1 MAISPMLSCVM
12 FHWLRR
18 SEIPAPRQSSSRVP
32 MKGLQ
37 IATGDDPLQLQSA
50 LDHKERR
57 YALFLNDARDVLQ
70 GAHTLMELLA

>member
-1 MAISPMLSCVM
+1 
-12 FHWLRR
+12 
-18 SEIPAPRQSSSRVP
+18 